1 MEDLPI
7 ATSNMYKYV
16 AISGVAIVLVT
27 LVFAVSE
34 LFDIHDQLL
43 EAEEQVQVM
52 NARVEA
58 GKNPEGGEPASKLEQ
73 TLSRIRLDAAEKRV
87 NTLKDRSL
95 ELREWATIL
104 FTIGIAV
111 SAFGFTR
118 WYRKIQM
125 PMERI
130 AQQRAE
136 QHVTRADSGRPS
148 AR

>member
-1 MEDLPI
+1 MEDMPVSS
-7 ATSNMYKYV
+7 SNMYKYL
-16 AISGVAIVLVT
+16 ALSGVVIIIVT

-43 EAEEQVQVM
+43 EAEE
-52 NARVEA
+52 RVEVMTARLEA
-58 GKNPEGGEPASKLEQ
+58 GTNPEEEEPVSELEQ
-73 TLSRIRLDAAEKRV
+73 QLNQIRLDSAERRLKV
-87 NTLKDRSL
+87 LKDRSL

-104 FTIGIAV
+104 FTVGIAV

-130 AQQRAE
+130 AQHQSEQYVARAKTE
-136 QHVTRADSGRPS
+136 R
-148 AR
+148 

>member
-7 ATSNMYKYV
+7 PTSNMYKYV
-16 AISGVAIVLVT
+16 ALSGVVIIIVT

-43 EAEEQVQVM
+43 ETEE
-52 NARVEA
+52 RVEIMSARLEA
-58 GKNPEGGEPASKLEQ
+58 GRNPEGGEPASKLDQ
-73 TLSRIRLDAAEKRV
+73 TLNRIRLDAAEKRLD
-87 NTLKDRSL
+87 TLENRSL

-104 FTIGIAV
+104 FTVGIAV

-130 AQQRAE
+130 AQHQAE
-136 QHVTRADSGRPS
+136 QYLTRADTDG
-148 AR
+148 

>member
-7 ATSNMYKYV
+7 PASNMYKYV
-16 AISGVAIVLVT
+16 ALSGVAIVIVT

-34 LFDIHDQLL
+34 LFDINDQVL
-43 EAEEQVQVM
+43 EAEE
-52 NARVEA
+52 RVELMTARLEA
-58 GKNPEGGEPASKLEQ
+58 GRNPEGREPASELEQ
-73 TLSRIRLDAAEKRV
+73 TLNQIRLDSASKRLD
-87 NTLKDRSL
+87 TLRDRSL

-104 FTIGIAV
+104 FTVGIAV

-130 AQQRAE
+130 AQRQAE
-136 QHVTRADSGRPS
+136 QQVTSTDTGQ
-148 AR
+148 

>member
-1 MEDLPI
+1 MEDMPVSS
-7 ATSNMYKYV
+7 SNMYKYL
-16 AISGVAIVLVT
+16 ALSGVVIIIVT

-43 EAEEQVQVM
+43 EAEE
-52 NARVEA
+52 RVEVMTARLEA
-58 GKNPEGGEPASKLEQ
+58 GTNPEEEEPVSELEQ
-73 TLSRIRLDAAEKRV
+73 QLNQIRLDSAERR
-87 NTLKDRSL
+87 LKVLEDRSL

-104 FTIGIAV
+104 FTVGIAI

-130 AQQRAE
+130 AQHQSE
-136 QHVTRADSGRPS
+136 QYVTRAKTER
-148 AR
+148 

>member
-16 AISGVAIVLVT
+16 AISGVAIILVT

-43 EAEEQVQVM
+43 EAEEQVEVM
-52 NARVEA
+52 SARLEA
-58 GKNPEGGEPASKLEQ
+58 GKNPDGGEPASELDQ
-73 TLSRIRLDAAEKRV
+73 TLNQIRLDAAEKRV
-87 NTLKDRSL
+87 ETLKGRSL

-118 WYRKIQM
+118 WYRKIQL

-136 QHVTRADSGRPS
+136 QHVTRADTGRPS